1 MHKTIHENEP
11 KLINI
16 NNKKKILGYHRN
28 NLCNEYACNI
38 LGCTHMPEYYK
49 NKPQDYLFSFE
60 KYVQYN
66 QNNIYSDSYYIKQIK
81 NWLKVIK
88 REQLF
93 IINLQTLYNNITETK
108 LNIESFLNLTLKY
121 DNYMNIPHKNENYVQ
136 ANITCK
142 IYDRLENY
150 YKQPNNELYEFIN
163 DNTNNTNTTSSS
175 SNSNRKPISE
185 PYFPKFISNRKI
197 CVE

>member
-38 LGCTHMPEYYK
+38 LGCTHMPVYYK

-81 NWLKVIK
+81 NWLKIIK

-108 LNIESFLNLTLKY
+108 LNIESFLNLT
-121 DNYMNIPHKNENYVQ
+121 
-136 ANITCK
+136 
-142 IYDRLENY
+142 
-150 YKQPNNELYEFIN
+150 
-163 DNTNNTNTTSSS
+163 
-175 SNSNRKPISE
+175 
-185 PYFPKFISNRKI
+185 
-197 CVE
+197 